1 MSSGRG
7 RGEDESGREEGNG
20 RGKGGGERWETA
32 RKAEEGGRKAR
43 EGNIQCESR
52 LAESVGGWP
61 DDGLLSDALPVRG
74 LLLLVVLLA
83 MVGLHNGTP
92 EERRSTYAEVRFNDS
107 SEPPEKAPGPRV
119 QDQRVQGRW
128 VRVRFPATG
137 LSRHKDIW
145 VKGRIVV
152 AQVLRVG
159 DRFRG
164 GRLRAVCQSDVC

>member
-1 MSSGRG
+1 M
-7 RGEDESGREEGNG
+7 
-20 RGKGGGERWETA
+20 
-32 RKAEEGGRKAR
+32 
-43 EGNIQCESR
+43 
-52 LAESVGGWP
+52 GGWP

-119 QDQRVQGRW
+119 QGQRVQGRW

-145 VKGRIVV
+145 VKGRT
-152 AQVLRVG
+152 QL
-159 DRFRG
+159 
-164 GRLRAVCQSDVC
+164 

>member
-1 MSSGRG
+1 MD
-7 RGEDESGREEGNG
+7 GEREVEKMGNG
-20 RGKGGGERWETA
+20 EK
-32 RKAEEGGRKAR
+32 GGRKGR

-107 SEPPEKAPGPRV
+107 SEPPEKAPGRRV
-119 QDQRVQGRW
+119 QGQRVQGRW

-137 LSRHKDIW
+137 LSRHKRHLGQRQDSNCA
-145 VKGRIVV
+145 GT
-152 AQVLRVG
+152 LRW
-159 DRFRG
+159 
-164 GRLRAVCQSDVC
+164 